1 METTGTAGSTAA
13 LNVHCLA
20 CKTLIN
26 SLTLAN
32 GGVEDMR
39 SRLNK
44 TSLKISF
51 SDTIREPFT
60 LHRIK
65 HPSSAQTL
73 VSQS

>member
-1 METTGTAGSTAA
+1 METTGVVGSTAA
-13 LNVHCLA
+13 LNVHFLA

-26 SLTLAN
+26 SLTLAK
-32 GGVEDMR
+32 GGIGDMR

-51 SDTIREPFT
+51 SDTIRESCP

-65 HPSSAQTL
+65 HPSSAQTC